1 MSRIARM
8 SAPAPLRCAIYTR
21 KSTEHNLDLAFNSL
35 DAQRDAC
42 EAYIRS
48 QAHEGWILVPDRYDD
63 GGLSGASLE
72 RPALQA
78 LLDQV
83 RAGKVDI
90 IVVYK
95 VDRLTRSLADF
106 AKLVELFDEHD
117 ASFVSVTQSFNTTSS
132 MGRLTLNVLL
142 SFAQFEREVIGER
155 VRDKIAA
162 SKRKGIWVGGPVPL
176 GYRSVNK
183 TLEVVPEHAAVV
195 ERIFRLYLEE
205 HSLTALAARLDRE
218 GIRPPERLL
227 TNGRSLQAGRF
238 MVGPLRHIL
247 RNRFYIGEVA
257 YKGEVHKASHP
268 TIIGKELFE
277 AVQQRLEEQAVGHR
291 MKLAESEALLA
302 GLLFDDAG
310 NAMSPS
316 HTNKRG
322 VRYRYYVSQAH
333 LQGEAA
339 KAGSRSRVPA
349 PDIEKLVH
357 DAVSRTMQPDQ
368 DIPLGRDEIRARVS
382 KVTATGK
389 ALEIML
395 AESSEDLG
403 CPSAPLIVPLPPS
416 RCNLRKGIH
425 RASDDRRTL
434 HPKTR
439 EQILTAIAKAR
450 NWMTGISSGE
460 IESFEAIAAHENL
473 AVRHVRRL
481 AVLAF
486 LSPDIIRRI
495 AEGTA
500 PIGMTIS
507 SLTTSMPLAWSEQ
520 VRAFAIST

>member
-1 MSRIARM
+1 M
-8 SAPAPLRCAIYTR
+8 
-21 KSTEHNLDLAFNSL
+21 
-35 DAQRDAC
+35 
-42 EAYIRS
+42 
-48 QAHEGWILVPDRYDD
+48 
-63 GGLSGASLE
+63 
-72 RPALQA
+72 
-78 LLDQV
+78 
-83 RAGKVDI
+83 
-90 IVVYK
+90 
-95 VDRLTRSLADF
+95 
-106 AKLVELFDEHD
+106 
-117 ASFVSVTQSFNTTSS
+117 
-132 MGRLTLNVLL
+132 
-142 SFAQFEREVIGER
+142 
-155 VRDKIAA
+155 
-162 SKRKGIWVGGPVPL
+162 
-176 GYRSVNK
+176 
-183 TLEVVPEHAAVV
+183 
-195 ERIFRLYLEE
+195 EE

-218 GIRPPERLL
+218 GIRPPERVL
-227 TNGRSLQAGRF
+227 TNGRSIQAGRF

-268 TIIGKELFE
+268 AIIGKELFD
-277 AVQQRLEEQAVGHR
+277 AVQQRLEEKAVGHR
-291 MKLAESEALLA
+291 VRLAESAALLA

-349 PDIEKLVH
+349 PDIEKLVR
-357 DAVSRTMQPDQ
+357 DAVVRTIQPDQ
-368 DIPLGRDEIRARVS
+368 DIPLERNELRARVS
-382 KVTATGK
+382 KVTVTGK

-403 CPSAPLIVPLPPS
+403 SPSAPLIVPLPPS
-416 RCNLRKGIH
+416 RSNLRKGIH
-425 RASDDRRTL
+425 RASDDRRRL
-434 HPKTR
+434 DPKSR

-450 NWMTGISSGE
+450 GWMTGISCGE
-460 IESFEAIAAHENL
+460 IEFFEAVAAHENL

-486 LSPDIIRRI
+486 LSPDIIRSI

-520 VRAFAIST
+520 ACAFVIAS